1 MKGPRVRELNA
12 GADPTIP
19 GFGFT
24 SVAFGS
30 ALLTLL
36 RFSDITEVYPQGWY
50 GCASCNGRTV
60 PKVVRMR
67 PNQCQN
73 RTKKQGVR
81 FGAWELNPAD

>member
-1 MKGPRVRELNA
+1 MKGPRARELNA

-36 RFSDITEVYPQGWY
+36 RFSDITEVHPL
-50 GCASCNGRTV
+50 A
-60 PKVVRMR
+60 VVRMR
-67 PNQCQN
+67 Q
-73 RTKKQGVR
+73 
-81 FGAWELNPAD
+81 L

>member
-36 RFSDITEVYPQGWY
+36 RFSDIAEVYPQGWY
-50 GCASCNGRTV
+50 GCASSNGRTV
-60 PKVVRMR
+60 PKVVR
-67 PNQCQN
+67 
-73 RTKKQGVR
+73 K
-81 FGAWELNPAD
+81 

>member
-36 RFSDITEVYPQGWY
+36 RFSDITEVYPQGLTPGTGY
-50 GCASCNGRTV
+50 KVSGRSS
-60 PKVVRMR
+60 
-67 PNQCQN
+67 
-73 RTKKQGVR
+73 GS
-81 FGAWELNPAD
+81 GS